1 MKCIILAGGL
11 GTRLRSVIPD
21 LPKCMA
27 PIAGKPFL
35 NYIID
40 DLQAKGFDRIILSL
54 GYKHELIEKWLST
67 LNTSAKISYI
77 VENTPLGTG
86 GAVKLALSRTAA
98 EKGIGGSTTDAE
110 ENEVFI
116 LNGDTFFS
124 IDFGAMLAQH
134 RKTGAEV
141 TIALKEMAD
150 FDRFGAVDY
159 DIQTNCIRSFAEKK
173 YRLLGMVNG
182 GIYLINHDALASYP
196 ESFSL
201 EQDYFEKIAP
211 GGKLFGYSKDCHKY
225 FIDIGVPEDYA
236 KAQADFSDP
245 ETTPCLNPVSSID
258 NCRIDCAPSSNE
270 AALAP
275 HPVFDALFMDRDGV
289 INKQIVD
296 GYVRNVNEFE
306 FLPGVLEAMKTMS
319 PFFKRIIVISNQRG
333 VGKGLMTKL
342 DLNMV
347 NAHMAHTIQK
357 AGGRIDKIYS
367 CTDIDEDSPDRKPNT
382 GMALM
387 AKRDFPDIDF
397 KKCIMVGDS
406 ISDIQFAN
414 NAGIPAIL
422 LGNKYEDDELAD
434 LDILARYE
442 SLEAMSKRLF
452 ASLQ

>member
-11 GTRLRSVIPD
+11 GTRLRGVIPD
-21 LPKCMA
+21 IPKCMA

-35 NYIID
+35 HYIIA
-40 DLQAKGFDRIILSL
+40 DLQSKGFDRIILSL
-54 GYKHELIEKWLST
+54 GYKHEMIEKWLST

-86 GAVKLALSRTAA
+86 GAVKLALARTAA
-98 EKGIGGSTTDAE
+98 EKGISGVSTDAE
-110 ENEVFI
+110 ENEIFI

-124 IDFGAMLAQH
+124 IDFRAMLAQH

-159 DIQTNCIRSFAEKK
+159 DIRTNCIRSFSEKK

-182 GIYLINHDALASYP
+182 GIYLMNQNALTNYP

-211 GGKLFGYSKDCHKY
+211 GGRIFGYSKDCNKY

-236 KAQADFSDP
+236 KAEADFSDP
-245 ETTPCLNPVSSID
+245 DTSPCLNPVSSMD
-258 NCRIDCAPSSNE
+258 NCRIDSKPSSSDSI
-270 AALAP
+270 AS
-275 HPVFDALFMDRDGV
+275 HPVFDVLFMDRDGV
-289 INKQIVD
+289 INKQIID
-296 GYVRNVNEFE
+296 GYVRNVKEFE
-306 FLPGVLEAMKTMS
+306 FLPGVLDALKTMS
-319 PFFKRIIVISNQRG
+319 PFFRRVIVISNQRG
-333 VGKGLMTKL
+333 VGKGLMTRF

-347 NAHMAHTIQK
+347 NAHMVHTVQK
-357 AGGRIDKIYS
+357 AGGRIDKVYS

-387 AKRDFPDIDF
+387 AKHDYPDIDF

-422 LGNKYEDDELAD
+422 VGNKYDEDELAG
-434 LDILARYE
+434 LDILAKYE
-442 SLEAMSKRLF
+442 SLEVMSKRLF
-452 ASLQ
+452 ASIQ